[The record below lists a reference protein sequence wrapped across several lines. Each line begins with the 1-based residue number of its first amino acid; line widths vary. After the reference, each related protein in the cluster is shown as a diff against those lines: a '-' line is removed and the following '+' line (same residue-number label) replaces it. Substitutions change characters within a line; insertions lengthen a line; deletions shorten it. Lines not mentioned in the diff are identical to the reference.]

1 MPMTRPVPDALPPHL
16 DVAGWLLGALTPD
29 EAAAFEA
36 HLATCADCQAQVN
49 ELQPM
54 LSSLGPAEPD
64 VDVPPYLGG
73 RTVSAV
79 KHAAR
84 ARQRRRWTI
93 GGLVAAA
100 LIAVL
105 SLGGIALFGHTTSR
119 PTFDFALSSPNGGPA
134 TGTAT
139 AQSTGHGWSVHLA
152 LHALPAVDQAAIYE
166 CWYVDPAQDSPAH
179 PFRMSAG
186 TFVPAA
192 SGVTTVQM
200 WSAADPRKFPVMQ
213 ITVEPNNGNP
223 ASTGTVVLTGT
234 AHPH

>member
-1 MPMTRPVPDALPPHL
+1 MTRPAPDALPPHL
-16 DVAGWLLGALTPD
+16 DVAGWLLGALAPE

-36 HLATCADCQAQVN
+36 HLATCAECQAEVD

-64 VDVPPYLGG
+64 VDVPLYLAD

-79 KHAAR
+79 KGAAR
-84 ARQRRRWTI
+84 TRRRHRWTV

-105 SLGGIALFGHTTSR
+105 SLGGFALFGHTDSR
-119 PTFDFALSSPNGGPA
+119 PTFDFALSSPTGGPA
-134 TGTAT
+134 SGTAT
-139 AQSTGHGWSVHLA
+139 AHSTGHGWSIQLA
-152 LHALPAVDQAAIYE
+152 LHALPAVDQTAIYE

-179 PFRMSAG
+179 PFRVSAG

-192 SGVTTVQM
+192 SGTTSVQM

-213 ITVEPNNGNP
+213 ISMRPSDGNP
-223 ASTGTVVLTGT
+223 ASTGTVVLTGS
-234 AHPH
+234 ARPQ